1 MSSIT
6 QGTVIS
12 GVRSEKYNG
21 INCCAI
27 IINAR
32 CDLAQGKTNK
42 IYYLVAMSLEEW
54 LFSSIGISTIY
65 IGKINDLGKK
75 IQQKTESEGLSW
87 NDLQSFSP
95 SDFNIVIDYTG
106 LSDKEKKSIKDDF
119 FQFYLLKSDD
129 LSVDKKREII
139 KNNKKIANNFFS
151 EMSNGKNSNYLIL
164 PSNAF
169 KKRTFQNSIIV
180 DLKELDYFDTKQKEA
195 LLKYEIDNKNIRLS
209 ESDKNIFNEKFF
221 VLDDPG
227 YAMVIDEVDSPW
239 IEYIVQHFAN
249 AFTRIGVNNISKEQI
264 EVTINT
270 IIDN

>member
-75 IQQKTESEGLSW
+75 IQQKKGIPEDAFNFMLFI
-87 NDLQSFSP
+87 SFP
-95 SDFNIVIDYTG
+95 SG
-106 LSDKEKKSIKDDF
+106 
-119 FQFYLLKSDD
+119 
-129 LSVDKKREII
+129 R
-139 KNNKKIANNFFS
+139 
-151 EMSNGKNSNYLIL
+151 
-164 PSNAF
+164 P
-169 KKRTFQNSIIV
+169 
-180 DLKELDYFDTKQKEA
+180 
-195 LLKYEIDNKNIRLS
+195 
-209 ESDKNIFNEKFF
+209 
-221 VLDDPG
+221 
-227 YAMVIDEVDSPW
+227 
-239 IEYIVQHFAN
+239 
-249 AFTRIGVNNISKEQI
+249 
-264 EVTINT
+264 
-270 IIDN
+270 